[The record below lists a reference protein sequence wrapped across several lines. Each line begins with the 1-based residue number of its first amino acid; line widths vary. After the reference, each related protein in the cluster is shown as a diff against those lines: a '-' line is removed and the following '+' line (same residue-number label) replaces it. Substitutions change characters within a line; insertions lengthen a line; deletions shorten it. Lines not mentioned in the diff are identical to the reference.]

1 MRCPN
6 DEIAEFLEDYAY
18 TSITA
23 DETAAAMEAI
33 DWQGYYPVVDE
44 DLDLTGDW
52 RYADAEEPDCYLV
65 PSVDAVIECGVAE
78 ANGWVIDAE
87 SGTAEPQPSTPMP
100 WPGPTRLYDPEVDAG
115 AVLLT
120 GEQARA
126 VIAVLGA
133 ALDKFGTPPDS
144 VGRPLSAA
152 IAALTTTFGIDLT
165 PVRENEQAPSEETT

>member
-6 DEIAEFLEDYAY
+6 DEIAQFLDDYAY

-33 DWQGYYPVVDE
+33 DWQGYFPVVDE

-52 RYADAEEPDCYLV
+52 RYADAEEPDYYLV

-87 SGTAEPQPSTPMP
+87 SGTAEPPQSTPMP
-100 WPGPTRLYDPEVDAG
+100 WPGPTRLYDPDVDAG

-120 GEQARA
+120 GEQAKVLA
-126 VIAVLGA
+126 IAVADSLAHGNNNEARRLQMISAIKVLNHTFRLGIPFNAPLRA
-133 ALDKFGTPPDS
+133 AKRG
-144 VGRPLSAA
+144 GK
-152 IAALTTTFGIDLT
+152 
-165 PVRENEQAPSEETT
+165 